1 MFYRLTSG
9 GFTAT
14 LKTVE
19 SEQLVGVDPCDTLS
33 SCKAEGEGKQALQR
47 AAPSQDEENC
57 PPRCGGQISGGMECE
72 EQC

>member
-47 AAPSQDEENC
+47 AAPSRNKVACLGAFGQVN
-57 PPRCGGQISGGMECE
+57 GGTECE
-72 EQC
+72 E